1 MKRYDKKATKDIINI
16 LYLTAEKDPRIEE
29 ICCNNGI
36 NKEELSGRVK
46 ALLGN
51 LLRVDL
57 KGKIEYAIN
66 LSTDISRI
74 FKYEREH
81 TDEKNNSL
89 YEIFIN
95 KARTHRN
102 WLSHMFESK
111 APQHFS
117 GAEIDLAVRKLKF
130 LFRILLLHDIN
141 AEIEDG
147 DVDRVCRNIDKWYE
161 KNTLS

>member
-1 MKRYDKKATKDIINI
+1 MYRTVRMVVG
-16 LYLTAEKDPRIEE
+16 EVRE
-29 ICCNNGI
+29 
-36 NKEELSGRVK
+36 

-51 LLRVDL
+51 LPWSDLR
-57 KGKIEYAIN
+57 GKIEYAIN

-130 LFRILLLHDIN
+130 LFRILLLHEIN

-147 DVDRVCRNIDKWYE
+147 EVDRVCRNIDKWYE

>member
-1 MKRYDKKATKDIINI
+1 MVVGEVR
-16 LYLTAEKDPRIEE
+16 E
-29 ICCNNGI
+29 
-36 NKEELSGRVK
+36 

-51 LLRVDL
+51 LPWSDLR
-57 KGKIEYAIN
+57 GKIEYAIN

-102 WLSHMFESK
+102 WLSHRLTVLDVVHVILF
-111 APQHFS
+111 
-117 GAEIDLAVRKLKF
+117 GAVQG
-130 LFRILLLHDIN
+130 H
-141 AEIEDG
+141 
-147 DVDRVCRNIDKWYE
+147 C
-161 KNTLS
+161 

>member
-1 MKRYDKKATKDIINI
+1 MYRTVRMVVG
-16 LYLTAEKDPRIEE
+16 EVRE
-29 ICCNNGI
+29 
-36 NKEELSGRVK
+36 

-51 LLRVDL
+51 LPWSDLR
-57 KGKIEYAIN
+57 GKIEYAIN

-74 FKYEREH
+74 FKYERE
-81 TDEKNNSL
+81 
-89 YEIFIN
+89 
-95 KARTHRN
+95 HRN

-147 DVDRVCRNIDKWYE
+147 EVDRVCRNIDKWYE

>member
-1 MKRYDKKATKDIINI
+1 MLLVKLIDRRVPDSTH
-16 LYLTAEKDPRIEE
+16 
-29 ICCNNGI
+29 GG
-36 NKEELSGRVK
+36 GRGQGSIVSK
-46 ALLGN
+46 LPWSD
-51 LLRVDL
+51 LR
-57 KGKIEYAIN
+57 GKIEYAIN

-147 DVDRVCRNIDKWYE
+147 EVDRVCRNIDKWYE